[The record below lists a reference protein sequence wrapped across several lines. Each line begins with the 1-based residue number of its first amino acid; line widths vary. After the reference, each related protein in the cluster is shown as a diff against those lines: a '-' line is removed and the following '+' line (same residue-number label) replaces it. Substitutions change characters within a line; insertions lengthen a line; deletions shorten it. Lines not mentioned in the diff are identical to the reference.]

1 MLPGQSDS
9 QPSLLPPS
17 RYSSAAK
24 SLFFRQISRGRLVY
38 AFRETFLSD
47 PSLTLRNPLGKN
59 VSRNSTIMNTRL
71 IRLSLSAVIAGII
84 LAASASAQDFQKTYR
99 IGAGGQIKIGN
110 VSGDVIVTGYDGDSI
125 VVTATKKGKDRDQ
138 VEVEDRSGT
147 ANVDIGARYPKH
159 CNCDASIRFDV
170 QVPRSIKYDFDHISS
185 VSGDVKVTGVTGRLN
200 ASAVSGDVHITDVSG
215 SVSASAVSGD
225 VKVEITRLD
234 GSDDM
239 KFNTVSGD
247 VSVMLPNNLDADVDM
262 SSFSGSIKTD
272 FAIEVKSERFGSR
285 NSARAKLGDGS
296 RRLKMSSVSGD
307 LSLRHP

>member
-1 MLPGQSDS
+1 MN
-9 QPSLLPPS
+9 
-17 RYSSAAK
+17 K
-24 SLFFRQISRGRLVY
+24 RLV
-38 AFRETFLSD
+38 
-47 PSLTLRNPLGKN
+47 
-59 VSRNSTIMNTRL
+59 
-71 IRLSLSAVIAGII
+71 RLSLAALFAGFA
-84 LAASASAQDFQKTYR
+84 LAATASAQDFQMTYR

-125 VVTATKKGKDRDQ
+125 VVTGTKKGRDRDQ
-138 VEVEDRSGT
+138 VEVEDRSGST
-147 ANVDIGARYPKH
+147 NVDIGVRYPKH
-159 CNCDASIRFDV
+159 CNCDASIRFDI

-272 FAIEVKSERFGSR
+272 FAIEVRSERFGSR
-285 NSARAKLGDGS
+285 NSARAKLGEGS